1 MSGTSGF
8 TVRLTALTRKET
20 RQMLRDRS
28 NLIVGLVLP
37 VVLLPFVFVLY
48 VIHTPIEWAWDG
60 TVWSFH
66 HLALIVTIAGI
77 AVGVGWAWVT
87 WRDRLR

>member
-1 MSGTSGF
+1 MF
-8 TVRLTALTRKET
+8 YFLV
-20 RQMLRDRS
+20 
-28 NLIVGLVLP
+28 LVLP
-37 VVLLPFVFVLY
+37 VVLLPFVFVLC